1 MSKQTLK
8 SIAQRGVTLGAAFAV
23 VAASLV
29 QAVPAYAD
37 ALNPLTER
45 SLTLSSSS
53 PGWSYTDGSG
63 NSTYAPPNSGANGQ
77 KTGNY
82 FSFKTSS
89 AATVNTFSF
98 QYCTTSAGDCTIPG
112 NGTDPGESNL
122 DVVYPSAAEVGNV
135 AAAGTITVTNGSATV
150 TGTGTSFLTAIRP
163 GTVITTVGN
172 ESYTVA
178 SVASNTSLTL
188 TANAAGATE
197 SGVTFS
203 LNGFGT
209 VVNST
214 TGAVKAVPGY
224 TNNNPKYI
232 ANTLNN
238 DPAEA
243 AKGITG
249 NFIVMYKS
257 GGVWA
262 QSTGWAAASHSVKTT
277 AAPDA
282 STNNYIT
289 LTKAAGQAFTTDQEV
304 KILFFATGTNYIT
317 NPGAGA
323 FFVKI
328 NTYNKEFNLSP
339 TGGQVG
345 LSGLAPVTD
354 VNIIDGG
361 VTVANVMNQSIQITT
376 KVLETMEFSVGTVD
390 PNTLTS
396 AELLASDRG
405 NANHTPCDLIL
416 QRFTAVGNPPRN
428 VIQLGNQAAESSLE
442 TGKAYA
448 THSYWRL
455 SSNSSGGAS
464 VYYSGHTLA
473 NTSGDEIEAIGTTAA
488 QSAPGSEQFGLA
500 IATTALSGTVAG
512 ANAGTP
518 NFNTGT
524 YGVNYVQDRAS
535 GKEWENG
542 ADNDKVAV
550 DSSQLLTTGATH
562 SGTPTI
568 WLATDADYDY
578 ALLNKS
584 YHTPR
589 LDPLVP
595 EADYANG
602 SGRINGNDSLD
613 INGEPALGGT
623 GAALPTDPTPGYVTT
638 NAQFAFDKM
647 SDTVPAL
654 IATQNSQV
662 VDCVS
667 AKMRYIG
674 NIAATTPAG
683 IYTTKINYIAAP
695 QY

>member
-82 FSFKTSS
+82 FDFKVT
-89 AATVNTFSF
+89 TPTTPVKTFSF
-98 QYCTTSAGDCTIPG
+98 QYCTTSAGSCEVPG
-112 NGTDPGESNL
+112 NNSVPGTDTATTSDL
-122 DVVYPSAAEVGNV
+122 NV
-135 AAAGTITVTNGSATV
+135 N
-150 TGTGTSFLTAIRP
+150 FP
-163 GTVITTVGN
+163 GTPTDLEVNSSDFSTVIDT
-172 ESYTVA
+172 A
-178 SVASNTSLTL
+178 SV
-188 TANAAGATE
+188 
-197 SGVTFS
+197 
-203 LNGFGT
+203 NGD
-209 VVNST
+209 
-214 TGAVKAVPGY
+214 VKAVPGY
-224 TNNNPKYI
+224 TNNNPKYQF
-232 ANTLNN
+232 NGGTG

-243 AKGITG
+243 AKAVTG
-249 NFIVMYKS
+249 SYIVMYES
-257 GGVWA
+257 GGTWI
-262 QSTGWAAASHSVKTT
+262 QSTGWRIASQNVQNANTGNGQIVRGTK
-277 AAPDA
+277 
-282 STNNYIT
+282 NYIT
-289 LTKAAGQAFTTDQEV
+289 LSNNTGQVFTAGQRV
-304 KILFFATGTNYIT
+304 KVLFFANNTYYIT
-317 NPGAGA
+317 NPGQSW

-328 NTYNKEFNLSP
+328 NSYSQEYVASSA
-339 TGGQVG
+339 GAGQV
-345 LSGLAPVTD
+345 LLAGLAPASD
-354 VNIIDGG
+354 ANIIDGG

-390 PNTLTS
+390 PNTLTKT
-396 AELLASDRG
+396 ELLASDFGNDTHIPCGRILTRMTS
-405 NANHTPCDLIL
+405 NAND
-416 QRFTAVGNPPRN
+416 PRN
-428 VIQLGNQAAESSLE
+428 VLQLGNQSAESSLE
-442 TGKAYA
+442 TQKAYA

-455 SSNSSGGAS
+455 SSNSSGGAT
-464 VYYSGHTLA
+464 VYYSGHTLS
-473 NTSGDEIEAIGTTAA
+473 NTSGDEINPITNGGAV
-488 QSAPGSEQFGLA
+488 SAPGSEQFGLG
-500 IATTALSGTVAG
+500 IATTALSGTPASPVNPVSA
-512 ANAGTP
+512 

-535 GKEWENG
+535 GKVWENG
-542 ADNDKVAV
+542 ADNDKLGVTGEHMT
-550 DSSQLLTTGATH
+550 DIGATYT
-562 SGTPTI
+562 GTTPALWDPADTNWNYQTPTP
-568 WLATDADYDY
+568 
-578 ALLNKS
+578 LNAS

-595 EADYANG
+595 VGAYGSA

-613 INGEPALGGT
+613 SNGVAFGG
-623 GAALPTDPTPGYVTT
+623 GGYSAS
-638 NAQFAFDKM
+638 NATFAFDKM
-647 SDTVPAL
+647 SDTVPRA
-654 IATQNSQV
+654 IAEQSTQV

>member
-1 MSKQTLK
+1 MSKKTLK

-23 VAASLV
+23 VAASFV

-45 SLTLSSSS
+45 SLTLSSSA
-53 PGWSYTDGSG
+53 PGWASTDGSG

-98 QYCTTSAGDCTIPG
+98 QYCTTSAGNCTIPG
-112 NGTDPGESNL
+112 TGTDPGESNL

-135 AAAGTITVTNGSATV
+135 AGAGTITVTNGSATV

-163 GTVITTVGN
+163 GTVITTAGN
-172 ESYTVA
+172 ENYTVA

-188 TANAAGATE
+188 TANAAGTTE
-197 SGVTFS
+197 TGVAFS

-224 TNNNPKYI
+224 TYTNPKYI
-232 ANTLNN
+232 ANNLNN
-238 DPAEA
+238 EPAEA

-257 GGVWA
+257 GGVWV

-289 LTKAAGQAFTTDQEV
+289 LTKAAGQAFTSGQEV

-317 NPGAGA
+317 NPGADA

-328 NTYNKEFNLSP
+328 NTYNKEFALSP

-345 LSGLAPVTD
+345 LAGLAPATD

-396 AELLASDRG
+396 AELQASDRG
-405 NANHTPCDLIL
+405 NLNHAPCDLIL
-416 QRFTAVGNPPRN
+416 QRFANDPLQARN
-428 VIQLGNQAAESSLE
+428 VLQLGNQTAESSLE

-473 NTSGDEIEAIGTTAA
+473 NTSGDEIEAIGTAPKT
-488 QSAPGSEQFGLA
+488 SAPGSEQFGLA
-500 IATTALSGTVAG
+500 IATTALSGSVAG
-512 ANAGTP
+512 SGAATP
-518 NFNTGT
+518 NFNTGN
-524 YGVNYVQDRAS
+524 YGVNYAQDRAT
-535 GKEWENG
+535 GKNWENG
-542 ADNDKVAV
+542 ADNDKTAV
-550 DSSQLLTTGATH
+550 HSSQLLNIGATH
-562 SGTPTI
+562 TGTPTT
-568 WLATDADYDY
+568 WLATDADYNY
-578 ALLNKS
+578 TNLNKS

-595 EADYANG
+595 ESVYANG
-602 SGRINGNDSLD
+602 SGRINLNDSLD
-613 INGEPALGGT
+613 RNGLPALGGP
-623 GAALPTDPTPGYVTT
+623 GAALPTDPTPGYDTT
-638 NAQFAFDKM
+638 DAQFAFDKM

-654 IATQNSQV
+654 LATQNTQV